1 MTLKSRINRNRL
13 SKLAFVAAFTSL
25 IVSSRIIMVNLP
37 NIKLVAFFV
46 ITGGIIAGPLSGFV
60 LGALSMI
67 VSDVAFFGAGFW
79 TIITSISMG
88 TLGLIGGKL
97 WHKRKREP
105 SRLELGVVSYIITLA
120 YDIVTSIITI
130 PIILSIMQ
138 DSPAVVTLIIFS
150 AITGLFVPL
159 GSFLWPAGPA
169 HEFSTAFLAA
179 IIIPILMKIINGE
192 KQNESK

>member
-1 MTLKSRINRNRL
+1 MTLKSRINRNHL

-60 LGALSMI
+60 LGSLSMI
-67 VSDVAFFGAGFW
+67 VSDVIFFGAGFW
-79 TIITSISMG
+79 TMITSISMG
-88 TLGLIGGKL
+88 ALGLIGGKL
-97 WHKRKREP
+97 WHKRKIEP
-105 SRLELGVVSYIITLA
+105 SRLELGIVSYIITLA
-120 YDIVTSIITI
+120 YDIVTSIITV
-130 PIILSIMQ
+130 PIILNIMQ

-150 AITGLFVPL
+150 TITGLFTPL

-169 HEFSTAFLAA
+169 HEFSTAFLVA
-179 IIIPILMKIINGE
+179 IITPILMRIINGE
-192 KQNESK
+192 KQK